1 MHEYLFSIFPN
12 EKFID
17 LGLYQYGWERCA
29 PAHQFGPAAR
39 THYLFHYVISGTG
52 LLMAQDKKGETR
64 NYSIKS
70 GQGFLLYPGQISTYI
85 ADETNPWEYTW
96 LEFDGLRVKEALDIA
111 GFSKDQPIYHATS
124 KEYREIMMN
133 EMLYIANHPNEPP
146 FHLIG
151 HSYLFLDAL
160 TRSTASTQMIK
171 TGKMSDY
178 YIKEAINFVEQNFPY
193 DISIED
199 IAACCGINR
208 SYLGKIFH
216 DSIGKTPQEF
226 LINYRMSKATE
237 LLKMTKLSIADIGNA
252 VGYPNQLH
260 FSRALKI
267 YMVSPPKTGGTRI
280 TNIEPHLKLSGCFL
294 LAAFYYGPFLRLI
307 FRKLFLK

>member
-1 MHEYLFSIFPN
+1 MGTL
-12 EKFID
+12 
-17 LGLYQYGWERCA
+17 CT
-29 PAHQFGPAAR
+29 GPSDRSGCQNPLSVSLCHLRNR
-39 THYLFHYVISGTG
+39 TFNGTG
-52 LLMAQDKKGETR
+52 QKGRDKKLFDQKRT
-64 NYSIKS
+64 
-70 GQGFLLYPGQISTYI
+70 GFSAVSGQISTYI

-96 LEFDGLRVKEALDIA
+96 LEFDGLRVKEALDVA

-260 FSRALKI
+260 FSRAFKNI
-267 YMVSPPKTGGTRI
+267 YGVSPKNWRDQ
-280 TNIEPHLKLSGCFL
+280 NH
-294 LAAFYYGPFLRLI
+294 
-307 FRKLFLK
+307 

>member
-1 MHEYLFSIFPN
+1 MPEILSGISTFQAAF
-12 EKFID
+12 
-17 LGLYQYGWERCA
+17 YQYGWERCT

-52 LLMAQDKKGETR
+52 LLMAQDQKGETR

-70 GQGFLLYPGQISTYI
+70 GQGFLLYLGQISTYI
-85 ADETNPWEYTW
+85 ADKTNPWEYAW

-111 GFSKDQPIYHATS
+111 GFSKDQPIYHAVS

-133 EMLYIANHPNEPP
+133 EMLYIANHPDEPP

-160 TRSTASTQMIK
+160 IRSTSSTRMIK

-226 LINYRMSKATE
+226 LIHYRMSKATE

-260 FSRALKI
+260 FSRAFKNVTGI
-267 YMVSPPKTGGTRI
+267 SPSDYQNR
-280 TNIEPHLKLSGCFL
+280 
-294 LAAFYYGPFLRLI
+294 
-307 FRKLFLK
+307 

>member
-1 MHEYLFSIFPN
+1 M
-12 EKFID
+12 
-17 LGLYQYGWERCA
+17 GT
-29 PAHQFGPAAR
+29 HQFGPAAR

-52 LLMAQDKKGETR
+52 LLMAQDQKGETR

-85 ADETNPWEYTW
+85 ADKTNPWEYAW
-96 LEFDGLRVKEALDIA
+96 LKFDGLRVKEALDIA
-111 GFSKDQPIYHATS
+111 GFSKDQPIYHAVS

-133 EMLYIANHPNEPP
+133 EMLYIANHPDEPP

-160 TRSTASTQMIK
+160 IRSTSSTRMIK

-226 LINYRMSKATE
+226 LIHYRMSKATE

-260 FSRALKI
+260 FSRAFKNI
-267 YMVSPPKTGGTRI
+267 YGVSPKNWR
-280 TNIEPHLKLSGCFL
+280 NQNH
-294 LAAFYYGPFLRLI
+294 
-307 FRKLFLK
+307 

>member
-1 MHEYLFSIFPN
+1 MPEILSGISTFQAAF
-12 EKFID
+12 
-17 LGLYQYGWERCA
+17 YQYGWERCT

-52 LLMAQDKKGETR
+52 LLMAQDQKGETR

-85 ADETNPWEYTW
+85 ADKTNPWEYAW

-111 GFSKDQPIYHATS
+111 GFSKDQPIYHAVS

-133 EMLYIANHPNEPP
+133 EMVYIAKHPDEPP

-160 TRSTASTQMIK
+160 IRSTSSTRMIK

-199 IAACCGINR
+199 IACLLR
-208 SYLGKIFH
+208 HQPQLSGK
-216 DSIGKTPQEF
+216 
-226 LINYRMSKATE
+226 
-237 LLKMTKLSIADIGNA
+237 DIS
-252 VGYPNQLH
+252 QLH
-260 FSRALKI
+260 WQNATGIPDTLSDVQSNRTAENDEIINCRYRKCSR
-267 YMVSPPKTGGTRI
+267 
-280 TNIEPHLKLSGCFL
+280 LSKPT
-294 LAAFYYGPFLRLI
+294 A
-307 FRKLFLK
+307 FLKSF

>member
-17 LGLYQYGWERCA
+17 LGLYQYGWERCT

-52 LLMAQDKKGETR
+52 LLMAQDQKGETR
-64 NYSIKS
+64 NYSINS

-85 ADETNPWEYTW
+85 ADKTNPWEYTW

-111 GFSKDQPIYHATS
+111 GFSKDQPIYHAVS

-133 EMLYIANHPNEPP
+133 EMLYIANHPDEPP

-160 TRSTASTQMIK
+160 IRSTSSTRMIK

-226 LINYRMSKATE
+226 LIHYRMSKATE

-260 FSRALKI
+260 FSRAFKNI
-267 YMVSPPKTGGTRI
+267 YGVSPKNWR
-280 TNIEPHLKLSGCFL
+280 NQNH
-294 LAAFYYGPFLRLI
+294 
-307 FRKLFLK
+307 

>member
-85 ADETNPWEYTW
+85 ADQINPWEYTW

-111 GFSKDQPIYHATS
+111 GFYHLGRGGGTGECIQKKVGMTDQV
-124 KEYREIMMN
+124 KWR
-133 EMLYIANHPNEPP
+133 
-146 FHLIG
+146 
-151 HSYLFLDAL
+151 
-160 TRSTASTQMIK
+160 
-171 TGKMSDY
+171 
-178 YIKEAINFVEQNFPY
+178 FVWV
-193 DISIED
+193 
-199 IAACCGINR
+199 
-208 SYLGKIFH
+208 
-216 DSIGKTPQEF
+216 
-226 LINYRMSKATE
+226 
-237 LLKMTKLSIADIGNA
+237 IGNIE
-252 VGYPNQLH
+252 H
-260 FSRALKI
+260 F
-267 YMVSPPKTGGTRI
+267 VHHDFPV
-280 TNIEPHLKLSGCFL
+280 FL
-294 LAAFYYGPFLRLI
+294 
-307 FRKLFLK
+307 